1 MTQKII
7 HQSYIESHNL
17 FQKYSKSYY
26 LGALLFSYSEF
37 KLICAFYGF
46 VRFIDDIVDSN
57 LLNLAQKNIRLNHA
71 RDVFFLLYDN
81 RKHMRNYCPQFYMEY
96 PIYPAIIDTINKL
109 NLPRRIFE
117 RFFNSMEMDLTATK
131 YATYSELQKYMKGS
145 AEIVGEVMLH
155 IMVPNDR
162 DSLLPYARKLG
173 EAFQLTNFIR
183 DIKEDY
189 NMFPQRVYI
198 PKEFITKHNV
208 SLDKYW
214 TSGEVDTEFLLMAR
228 EIIALNWKLYG
239 EAQQG
244 IVSLPRSKRGAIQL
258 SKDLYSSIL
267 IQIKKNNYELFGNKI
282 KVPFLNKLWITYNT
296 LGVFGLGKVLV
307 NYCVYPFVLSCFG

>member
-57 LLNLAQKNIRLNHA
+57 LLNLAQKTIRLNHA

-81 RKHMRNYCPQFYMEY
+81 REHMRNYCPQFFMEY
-96 PIYPAIIDTINKL
+96 PVYPAIIDTTNKL

-117 RFFNSMEMDLTATK
+117 RFFNSMEMDLTATR

-162 DSLLPYARKLG
+162 DRLLPYAQKLG

-189 NMFPQRVYI
+189 DMFPQRVYI

-208 SLDKYW
+208 YLDKYW

>member
-7 HQSYIESHNL
+7 HQSYIESQNL

-57 LLNLAQKNIRLNHA
+57 LLNLAQKTIRLNHA

-81 RKHMRNYCPQFYMEY
+81 REHMRNYCPQFFMEY
-96 PIYPAIIDTINKL
+96 PISPAIIDTINKL

-117 RFFNSMEMDLTATK
+117 RFFNSMEMDLTATR

-155 IMVPNDR
+155 IMLPNDR
-162 DSLLPYARKLG
+162 DRLLPYAQKLG

-189 NMFPQRVYI
+189 DMFPQRVYI